1 MRSLLLIHQ
10 KYLIKR
16 KREFLL
22 VGFSLVLT
30 ILLLSIALSLLRII
44 EQPFDITFNNLR
56 ASEIL
61 LLFDNR
67 NDDKDELTQWFSKQD
82 EVLGVSAPSPYIMVN
97 APLIHGEREIDLSV
111 QLTEHNRGH
120 LTQDKTR
127 ILKGTSNEHP
137 HHGEIWL
144 PSHFERS
151 FDLKLGDTLGLS
163 INGSLRELRV
173 SAFVVDPHYLSAI
186 FNPTRAWVAPGE
198 LPFLAPLSELNNN
211 MMGVRLKDKNR
222 LDAFWKRFNES
233 FEYSGKSLQYPLF
246 KRAFTSFYTLLS
258 SVLLIF
264 SVMGLLIALLI
275 INHTISSHVFSDYK
289 QIGVLKSLGFTPGNM
304 VTLYLMQMGFLALVA
319 LPLGLFVSRFVVGAV
334 VHWIIEPMG
343 VPDFTYDLT
352 TPVLVSF
359 GITLFLIFAVS
370 FFSARKAGLVKP
382 VEAIRNLFQGKGRRP
397 RKASKAFSSLW
408 LPLSLLLGERFLS
421 SQRKNLVLMGI
432 NIAGI
437 VFVVIFCVNI
447 ANSFDK
453 IHTDRTSWGFDK
465 ADVVV
470 NRNSSVVLALKH
482 GQFMEMLQKYDDK
495 IRTITPY
502 NYANLSLLSQDNKAV
517 KEIQGKVYSGAISK
531 TGLENIIGNHPVAVD
546 EISLC
551 LGTAE
556 EFDKQIGDKIAVF
569 IEGQNKVFT
578 ITGIY
583 QDVGNLGQG
592 FRLQEKALLALNP
605 LFEPRFYGLEL
616 YANVYRDTFRS
627 ELENQFG
634 ETIRTEL
641 SVEERKSMVSM
652 VRNIRIAVFTISLF
666 FALVLVLIIYNDQN
680 IYIQQNKISFVK
692 LISPGFTVRDLRAVL
707 LWKTVLNLV
716 LGTFIGIP
724 LSLWLGP
731 KIMNILTA
739 DIGLV
744 RFPFIPSLVGMVVSI
759 LVLLVLGALA
769 AWLAAAALR
778 KINFRIISDL

>member
-1 MRSLLLIHQ
+1 MRSLLLIHL
-10 KYLIKR
+10 KYLVKR

-44 EQPFDITFNNLR
+44 GQPFDITFTNLK

-67 NDDKDELTQWFSKQD
+67 NDDKDKITQWFSKQD
-82 EVLGVSAPSPYIMVN
+82 EVLGASAPSPYIMVN

-111 QLTEHNRGH
+111 QLTEHNTGH
-120 LTQDKTR
+120 LTQDQTR
-127 ILKGTSNEHP
+127 ILKGASREHP
-137 HHGEIWL
+137 DHGEIWL

-151 FDLKLGDTLGLS
+151 FDLQLGDTLGLS
-163 INGSLRELRV
+163 INGALQQLRI

-211 MMGVRLKDKNR
+211 MMGIRLKDKNQ
-222 LDAFWKRFNES
+222 LDAFWKRFNEN

-258 SVLLIF
+258 SVLMIF
-264 SVMGLLIALLI
+264 SVMGLLISLLI

-289 QIGVLKSLGFTPGNM
+289 QIGVLKGVGFTPGNM
-304 VTLYLMQMGFLALVA
+304 VTLYLMQMSFLALLA
-319 LPLGLFVSRFVVGAV
+319 LPLGLFVSWFVVRAV
-334 VHWIIEPMG
+334 VNWITEPMG
-343 VPDFTYDLT
+343 IPDFTYDLT

-382 VEAIRNLFQGKGRRP
+382 VEAIRNSFQRKGGRS

-408 LPLSLLLGERFLS
+408 LPLSLLLGGRFLN
-421 SQRKNLVLMGI
+421 SQRRNLVLMGI
-432 NIAGI
+432 NMAGI

-453 IHTDRTSWGFDK
+453 IHTDRTAWGFDK

-482 GQFMEMLQKYDDK
+482 GQLMEMLRKYNNK

-502 NYANLSLLSQDNKAV
+502 NYTNLFLLSQDNKAV
-517 KEIQGKVYSGAISK
+517 KEIQGKVYSGTISK
-531 TGLENIIGNHPVAVD
+531 TGLENIIGNHPVSDD

-551 LGTAE
+551 IGTAQ
-556 EFDKQIGDKIAVF
+556 EFGKQIGDEVAVF

-583 QDVGNLGQG
+583 QDVGNFGQG
-592 FRLQEKALLALNP
+592 FRLQEEALLALNP

-616 YANVYRDTFRS
+616 YPNVERDEFRLR
-627 ELENQFG
+627 LENQFG

-641 SVEERKSMVSM
+641 GVEERKSMVSM
-652 VRNIRIAVFTISLF
+652 VMNIRIAVFTISLF
-666 FALVLVLIIYNDQN
+666 FVLVLVLIIYNDQN

-692 LISPGFTVRDLRAVL
+692 LKSLGFTVKNLRMIL
-707 LWKTVLNLV
+707 LWKTLLNLV
-716 LGTFIGIP
+716 LGMSIGIP

-744 RFPFIPSLVGMVVSI
+744 RFPFIPSPIGMIVSI
-759 LVLLVLGALA
+759 VVLFVLGALSV
-769 AWLAAAALR
+769 WFAAAALR
-778 KINFRIISDL
+778 KLNFRIISNL

>member
-1 MRSLLLIHQ
+1 M
-10 KYLIKR
+10 
-16 KREFLL
+16 
-22 VGFSLVLT
+22 T

-44 EQPFDITFNNLR
+44 GEPFDITFNNLR

-61 LLFDNR
+61 LLFDHR
-67 NDDKDELTQWFSKQD
+67 NDDKDEITRWFSKQD
-82 EVLGVSAPSPYIMVN
+82 EVLDVSAPSPYIMVN
-97 APLIHGEREIDLSV
+97 APLIYGESEIDLSV
-111 QLTEHNRGH
+111 QLTEHHMGQ
-120 LTQDKTR
+120 LTQDQTR
-127 ILKGTSNEHP
+127 ILKGTLTEHP
-137 HHGEIWL
+137 NHGEIWL

-151 FDLKLGDTLGLS
+151 FDLHLGDTLGLN
-163 INGSLRELRV
+163 INGTLRELRV

-211 MMGVRLKDKNR
+211 VMGIRLKDRDR

-233 FEYSGKSLQYPLF
+233 FEYAGKSLQYPIF

-264 SVMGLLIALLI
+264 SVMGLLISLLI

-289 QIGVLKSLGFTPGNM
+289 QIGVLKGLGFTPGNM
-304 VTLYLMQMGFLALVA
+304 VTLYLLQMCFLALLA
-319 LPLGLFVSRFVVGAV
+319 LPVGLFVSWFVVRAV
-334 VHWIIEPMG
+334 VNWITEPMG
-343 VPDFTYDLT
+343 IPDFTYDLT
-352 TPVLVSF
+352 TPVLISF

-382 VEAIRNLFQGKGRRP
+382 VEAIRNSFQRKGRRS
-397 RKASKAFSSLW
+397 RKVPKAFSSLW

-421 SQRKNLVLMGI
+421 GQRKNLAFMGI
-432 NIAGI
+432 NMAGI

-447 ANSFDK
+447 ANSFDN
-453 IHTDRTSWGFDK
+453 IHADRTAWGFDK

-470 NRNSSVVLALKH
+470 NRNSFIVLPLKH
-482 GQFMEMLQKYDDK
+482 GQLMEMLQNYDDE

-502 NYANLSLLSQDNKAV
+502 NYANLFLLSRENKAV
-517 KEIQGKVYSGAISK
+517 KEIQGKVYSDAISK
-531 TGLENIIGNHPVAVD
+531 TGLENITGHHPASAD

-551 LGTAE
+551 IGTAQ
-556 EFDKQIGDKIAVF
+556 EFHRKVGDKIPVF

-583 QDVGNLGQG
+583 QDVGNFGQG

-605 LFEPRFYGLEL
+605 LFEPQFYGLEL
-616 YANVYRDTFRS
+616 YPNVERDVFRS
-627 ELENQFG
+627 RLENQFG

-641 SVEERKSMVSM
+641 GIEDRKAIVSM
-652 VRNIRIAVFTISLF
+652 ISNVRIAVFTISLF
-666 FALVLVLIIYNDQN
+666 FVLVLVLIIYNDQN
-680 IYIQQNKISFVK
+680 IYIRQKKISFVK
-692 LISPGFTVRDLRAVL
+692 LKSLGFTMRDLRMVL
-707 LWKTVLNLV
+707 LWKTALNLV
-716 LGTFIGIP
+716 IGMFIGIP

-731 KIMNILTA
+731 SIMNILTA

-744 RFPFIPSLVGMVVSI
+744 RFPFIPYPIGMIVSI
-759 LVLLVLGALA
+759 VVLFVLGSLSVWFA
-769 AWLAAAALR
+769 ANAFR
-778 KINFRIISDL
+778 KLDFRIISNV